1 MIGRSVESRISKSA
15 FAVVTVLLAG
25 TACAHVSQEDLD
37 GRLGQLRADVSQ
49 QIEEGDQQTRNELGS
64 RISDLESRVDEL
76 RTDLQALEEE
86 FDVTVTEL
94 ETALRFDVPVYFG
107 FDEAVVQAQGRE
119 ALARFGQVVQKYYP
133 QAQVTVEGFTD
144 SSGSAEY
151 NKRLGM
157 RRAEAVRGH
166 LLDQGL
172 QEDRIRAV
180 SYGED
185 TARLIQPDATG
196 PGSQGWQNR
205 RVVLVIDHDGTLS
218 PSATVSDAGTS

>member
-1 MIGRSVESRISKSA
+1 MIGRSVHSRMTKPTLT
-15 FAVVTVLLAG
+15 VVTVLLAG

-37 GRLGQLRADVSQ
+37 GRLGALRADVSQ
-49 QIEEGDQQTRNELGS
+49 QIEEGDQQTRDQLGS
-64 RISDLESRVDEL
+64 RISDVESRVDEL
-76 RTDLQALEEE
+76 RTDLQALEED
-86 FDVTVTEL
+86 FDVTVQEF
-94 ETALRFDVPVYFG
+94 EMALRFDVPVYFG
-107 FDEAVVQAQGRE
+107 FDEADVQARGQE

-185 TARLIQPDATG
+185 TSRLIAPDANG
-196 PGSQGWQNR
+196 PGSEGWQNR